1 MKRKLVTLDSH
12 AYPTFYKEISETT
25 SGVQIKYNNN
35 PFYIFCKNFELV
47 TAQVYKFS
55 KLKNDKQKGDQND
68 KQNNK
73 QSLEDFCTLVALN
86 LLNSYNNDSAEENF
100 TTIVDFLKKEFSFP
114 DSIIENSKKEI
125 EKEKKFLEYYYDD
138 VLEGSLKDQ
147 AKIALAKKIA
157 KALAKPLTVLNYVS
171 FSKLLLKFSALFGKC
186 SDNTINTVGVFVIGT
201 ISVLETAN
209 YCDAFTL
216 YEYLL
221 NNRCIFEEVED
232 EIKEICNEFIGRTI
246 SYKYEDIP
254 ALAQENL
261 LCMDSITVGLK
272 DENTG
277 ENSSKLEKELHL
289 VDKADRAPELSVAS
303 LLALGKSKYNNAD
316 IETEGGKRRVDGRV
330 DGRLKEDVVKDFF
343 TYLKTSLFIN
353 YENWGISF
361 YSMLNREQLRQRLT
375 YEMLA
380 NSLLGISTESRALA
394 QDYTKQNGT
403 SALAKIYTL
412 LDYERLIVKFLLDI
426 YVDQIDPA
434 DLATSLNQAAEE
446 YLKKQQEM
454 DYKDYRKNVYDGK
467 AYLDVGDWKEEDEE
481 DEEE

>member
-55 KLKNDKQKGDQND
+55 KLKNN

-73 QSLEDFCTLVALN
+73 QGLEDFCTLVALN
-86 LLNSYNNDSAEENF
+86 LLNSYNNDSAEEDF
-100 TTIVDFLKKEFSFP
+100 ATIVDFLKKEFSFP

-138 VLEGSLKDQ
+138 VLGGSLKDQ

-157 KALAKPLTVLNYVS
+157 KALAKPITVLNYVS

-209 YCDAFTL
+209 YCDVFTL

-232 EIKEICNEFIGRTI
+232 EIKEICNEFIGRAI

-272 DENTG
+272 GKNTW
-277 ENSSKLEKELHL
+277 ENSNKLEKELHL

-303 LLALGKSKYNNAD
+303 LLALGKSKYNND
-316 IETEGGKRRVDGRV
+316 YKTENRRRRADGRV

-343 TYLKTSLFIN
+343 TFLKTSLFIN
-353 YENWGISF
+353 YENWGISL

-380 NSLLGISTESRALA
+380 NSLLGISTES
-394 QDYTKQNGT
+394 

-426 YVDQIDPA
+426 YVDPIDPA

-454 DYKDYRKNVYDGK
+454 DYNDYRKNVYDGK

-481 DEEE
+481 DDEEE

>member
-12 AYPTFYKEISETT
+12 EYPTFYKEISETT

-55 KLKNDKQKGDQND
+55 KLKNDKQ
-68 KQNNK
+68 NNK
-73 QSLEDFCTLVALN
+73 QGLEDFCTLVALN
-86 LLNSYNNDSAEENF
+86 LLNSYNNDSAEEDF
-100 TTIVDFLKKEFSFP
+100 ATIVDFLKKEFSFP

-138 VLEGSLKDQ
+138 VLGGSLKDQ

-209 YCDAFTL
+209 YCDVFTL

-221 NNRCIFEEVED
+221 NNHCIFEEVED

-380 NSLLGISTESRALA
+380 NSFLGISTESSALA
-394 QDYTKQNGT
+394 QDSTKQNGT

-426 YVDQIDPA
+426 CWDPIDPA

-481 DEEE
+481 DDEEE

>member
-55 KLKNDKQKGDQND
+55 KLKNDKQ
-68 KQNNK
+68 NNK
-73 QSLEDFCTLVALN
+73 QGLEDFCTLVALN
-86 LLNSYNNDSAEENF
+86 LLNSYNNDSAEEDF
-100 TTIVDFLKKEFSFP
+100 ATIVDFLKKEFSFP

-138 VLEGSLKDQ
+138 VLGGSLKDQ

-157 KALAKPLTVLNYVS
+157 KALAKPLTALNYVS

-209 YCDAFTL
+209 YCDVFTL

-221 NNRCIFEEVED
+221 NNHCIFEEVED

-303 LLALGKSKYNNAD
+303 LLALGKSKYNND
-316 IETEGGKRRVDGRV
+316 YKTENRRRRADGRV

-343 TYLKTSLFIN
+343 TFLKSSLFIN
-353 YENWGISF
+353 YENWGISL

-380 NSLLGISTESRALA
+380 NSLLGISTESSALA
-394 QDYTKQNGT
+394 QDSVKQKGT

-426 YVDQIDPA
+426 YVDPIDPA
-434 DLATSLNQAAEE
+434 DPVTSLNQAAEE